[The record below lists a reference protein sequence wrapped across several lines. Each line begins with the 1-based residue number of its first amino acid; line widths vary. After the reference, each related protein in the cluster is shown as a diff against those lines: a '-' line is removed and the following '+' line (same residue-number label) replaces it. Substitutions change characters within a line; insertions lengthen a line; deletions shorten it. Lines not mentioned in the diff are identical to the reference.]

1 MNTSHHRPSPF
12 DHLNETQAKTVFV
25 AEDQTIL
32 RDLISR
38 VLQGFPN
45 IRVVGAC
52 GDGQKAVAQ
61 CLEIKPDIIILDIM
75 MPLLNGIDVLRHIK
89 AKLPNTRV
97 LIFSE
102 ASSRS
107 VIKQA
112 IEAGVDGFI
121 EKAVEIRELEKALE
135 RIASGESY
143 FGPRITEIMRKIML
157 NPEQDNSLKTLTPR
171 ERQVLQ
177 LIAEGYTSK
186 EIAKVID
193 ISYKTVDTHRSNIMH
208 KLDMH
213 SVAELTRFAI
223 SMGLT
228 DKLKHIE

>member
-1 MNTSHHRPSPF
+1 MHTSHHMPSPF
-12 DHLNETQAKTVFV
+12 DHLNETQTKTVFI

-32 RDLISR
+32 RDLIGR

-52 GDGQKAVAQ
+52 ADGQQAVAQ

-75 MPLLNGIDVLRHIK
+75 MPLLNGIDVLRRIK

-121 EKAVEIRELEKALE
+121 EKDVELRELEKALE
-135 RIASGESY
+135 RVASGESY

-157 NPEQDNSLKTLTPR
+157 NPEQDNSLKTLTSR
-171 ERQVLQ
+171 ERQILQ

-186 EIAKVID
+186 EIAKVLD
-193 ISYKTVDTHRSNIMH
+193 ISYKTADTHRSNIMD